1 MLGMLEMARL
11 VSRRASTTSS
21 MLMLVIKMD
30 RSFTTTIQMALL
42 CMAGWLQ
49 SFLQSLHA
57 ISGLDSVILERYI
70 IQEDTTWQCTFA
82 VTVAMLAP
90 AVGVLQTM
98 KFTWKLW
105 DKLRNFL
112 VGRMSTFISSAH
124 GSCQWRTKKHSRGA
138 QWNNEKA
145 LQQEWFL
152 RIQEKLLFIWMGM
165 YWLTLHI
172 LQDVLITA
180 PSSSSSLV
188 VALFNSKRV
197 ATFKD
202 LMVPL
207 CTLGSTLK
215 WFVQL
220 QVAPEAA
227 RLRGQTWWTWT
238 IMFFAGCDKFKK
250 FGQIL
255 QFF

>member
-1 MLGMLEMARL
+1 MLEMARL

-21 MLMLVIKMD
+21 MLVIKMD
-30 RSFTTTIQMALL
+30 RSFTTTIRMALL

-49 SFLQSLHA
+49 SFCKVYMRLR
-57 ISGLDSVILERYI
+57 VWILWYLGTI
-70 IQEDTTWQCTFA
+70 IKKDTTWQCTIA

-98 KFTWKLW
+98 KFTWKVW
-105 DKLRNFL
+105 DKLRNL

-124 GSCQWRTKKHSRGA
+124 GSYQWRTKKHSRGA

-152 RIQEKLLFIWMGM
+152 RIQEKAFVHLIWMGM

-188 VALFNSKRV
+188 AALFNSKRV

-220 QVAPEAA
+220 QVSPEAA